1 MATKMTENQEKAIL
15 SSGKNVL
22 VSASAGSGKTFV
34 MIERIIRLI
43 LEENV
48 DVSNILAVTFTKLA
62 ASEMKQKLVK
72 AVIGKISEG
81 KDVERMRKTLAEIP
95 TADISTIHSFCL
107 NLLKT
112 YFYSANV
119 DPDFSIIESAKA
131 RELST
136 LAINETFNELYEL
149 GDESFLSTVRFLRA
163 NRGDGQFKQE
173 ILDLYDK
180 SVSEND
186 PEAFLDAC
194 KNSVSAEN
202 YTVYENFIL
211 NVLKKQISTQENT
224 YNQLKL
230 ELMAYAHDKL
240 ASSILVTLEDTWAKA
255 KYCLNAKTLKD
266 FMHALTI
273 STTSMPGKKTDDEFL
288 MQIKKEVS
296 TFKTNLAELYK
307 NFAQNLPKDRDKD
320 LKHYLETKQTICTIV
335 DVVKLFAKKFSALK
349 EKEGALDF
357 SDLEHKT
364 IALLKNN
371 PEVLS
376 AVKEKYKYIFA
387 DEYQDVNGAQEEL
400 LNLIS
405 NNNLFMVG
413 DVKQSIYAF
422 RGCNP
427 NIFAS
432 KYESYL
438 NDESLGEAI
447 PLDKNFRSSDK
458 VLDAVNKVFSSVMT
472 KEHGGVAYA
481 ENKMERG
488 GLYEKDYGEATLHV
502 ITQEKADKKPIEG
515 LYDLLKDATSKEEG
529 EDFYEGALVSK
540 IILSE
545 LDKTLYDEKAKTTR
559 QVELGDIAVLTR
571 SSTGYTDEII
581 RHLVRD
587 GVPVVS
593 ESRANILTYPEI
605 KLLTDVL
612 KLIDFYADDPPLVS
626 VLKSAIGKVTEEELA
641 QIRAFGL
648 QNIKQVEKPSFLEC
662 VEAYAKNGDDQ
673 TLKNKIV
680 LFKDY
685 FDRIR
690 ILSEFLGAGELLAKI
705 MRETGLDLEIA
716 GRNLGKIRMARV
728 ERFIAESVSQGKAL
742 STSEFLD
749 KILSSEG
756 FNATSEVAGTNAVKV
771 MSMHSS
777 KGLEYPIVIIPGLDK
792 VFNTQDDI
800 QRILFSRKHG
810 LAVYHYDEQTRER
823 SSTLARTFFKKAAAL
838 ERANEE
844 ARVFYVAMTRAKVRL
859 HLVTTKEVKAVH
871 KENDY
876 LSTVNFTD
884 FLSLKDM
891 PVQSHAQSELSL
903 GEDRTVKTVK
913 LTAGKQS
920 LIDLIYKN
928 LTFTY
933 PYETDVGLPLKSS
946 VTTVNARHREEQA
959 PVLGDARKKPHFESE
974 EDVLAKGTA
983 YHKFLEVCD
992 LSNKNANNQL
1002 ISLLNDGKL
1011 EKEDVKMLDPNLLD
1025 KILALPIWDKLD
1037 GYKLYREQPFLTN
1050 FTAREL
1056 YGEDSDAP
1064 ILIQG
1069 IIDLIAVCGDKAI
1082 LVDYKTSAHTAEQLK
1097 KDYSMQL
1104 NLYKKAIEKCLN
1116 LVVENTYILS
1126 LITGE
1131 LVEI

>member
-1 MATKMTENQEKAIL
+1 MATNMTKNQERAIL

-72 AVIGKISEG
+72 AVIGRINEG
-81 KDVERMRKTLAEIP
+81 KDVARMRKTLAEIP

-107 NLLKT
+107 NLLKS
-112 YFYSANV
+112 YFYSADV
-119 DPDFSIIESAKA
+119 DPDFSILESAKA

-136 LAINETFNELYEL
+136 LAVNEAFSELYES
-149 GDESFLSTVRFLRA
+149 GDEGFLSTVRFLRK
-163 NRGDGQFKQE
+163 NRGDSDFKNE
-173 ILDLYDK
+173 ILDLYRK
-180 SVSEND
+180 CVSESD
-186 PEAFLDAC
+186 PEGFLDSC
-194 KNSVSAEN
+194 KNSVSIEN
-202 YTVYENFIL
+202 YEFYEDFLL
-211 NVLKKQISTQENT
+211 NIYKKQLLTEENT
-224 YNQLKL
+224 YSQLKFD
-230 ELMAYAHDKL
+230 LMPYADDKL
-240 ASSILVTLEDTWAKA
+240 GKDVLSVLEEVWAKV
-255 KYCLNAKTLKD
+255 KYCLNAKTLSE
-266 FMHALTI
+266 FAIALKT
-273 STTSMPGKKTDDEFL
+273 SVSSMPAKKTDDEVV

-296 TFKTNLAELYK
+296 DFKTKLTALFTKYTK
-307 NFAQNLPKDRDKD
+307 AMPKDRDDD
-320 LKHYLETKQTICTIV
+320 LRRYLETKQMTCAIV
-335 DVVKLFAKKFSALK
+335 DTVKLYGKKFTALK

-357 SDLEHKT
+357 NDLEHKT
-364 IALLKNN
+364 LALLKNN
-371 PEVLS
+371 PDVL
-376 AVKEKYKYIFA
+376 ATVKEKYQYIFA

-400 LNLIS
+400 LSLIS

-427 NIFAS
+427 DIFAS

-458 VLDAVNKVFSSVMT
+458 VLDAVNNVFSSVIT
-472 KEHGGVAYA
+472 KEHGGANYA
-481 ENKMERG
+481 DNKMQSG
-488 GLYEKDYGEATLHV
+488 GLYEEGYGEATLHV
-502 ITQEKADKKPIEG
+502 IETEKTDKEPIEG
-515 LYDLLKDATSKEEG
+515 LYDLVKDATSKEKG

-545 LDKTLYDEKAKTTR
+545 LDKTLYDEKTKTTR
-559 QVELGDIAVLTR
+559 PVTLGDIAVLTR
-571 SSTGYTDEII
+571 NSSGYTDEII
-581 RHLVRD
+581 RHLIRE

-593 ESRANILTYPEI
+593 ESKANILNYSEI

-641 QIRAFGL
+641 KIRAFGL
-648 QNIKQVEKPSFLEC
+648 ENIKQMEKPSFLQC
-662 VEAYAKNGDDQ
+662 VEAYAKDGDD
-673 TLKNKIV
+673 KNLQNKV
-680 LFKDY
+680 LLFKDY
-685 FDRIR
+685 FDKVR

-728 ERFIAESVSQGKAL
+728 ERFIAESVSQGKTL

-756 FNATSEVAGTNAVKV
+756 FNSTSEVAGTNAVKV

-777 KGLEYPIVIIPGLDK
+777 KGLEYPIVILPGLHK
-792 VFNTQDDI
+792 EFNDQDDV

-823 SSTLARTFFKKAAAL
+823 TSTLARTFFKRLAAL

-844 ARVFYVAMTRAKVRL
+844 ARVFYVAMTRAKSKL
-859 HLVTTKEVKAVH
+859 HLVTTREVKATH
-871 KENDY
+871 EEGDY
-876 LSTVNFTD
+876 LSTNNFTD

-891 PVQSHAQSELSL
+891 PVCKYAQSELSL
-903 GEDRTVKTVK
+903 GEDRMVNTVK

-928 LTFTY
+928 LTFAY
-933 PYETDVGLPLKSS
+933 PYEADIGLPLKSS
-946 VTTVNARHREEQA
+946 VTTVNARHREAQN
-959 PVLGDARKKPHFESE
+959 PVKGDPRKKPHFTGE
-974 EDVLAKGTA
+974 EDPLAKGSA

-1011 EKEDVKMLDPNLLD
+1011 DKEEIEILDATLLD
-1025 KILALPIWDKLD
+1025 KILTLPIWDELD
-1037 GYKLYREQPFLTN
+1037 GYKLYREQPFLTS

-1069 IIDLIAVCGDKAI
+1069 IIDLIAVCGGKVI
-1082 LVDYKTSAHTAEQLK
+1082 LVDYKTSDHSKEQLK

-1104 NLYKKAIEKCLN
+1104 SLYKKAIEKCLN

-1131 LVEI
+1131 LVEM